1 MIVFRGFR
9 LWGLWISVVC
19 SSSMLAS
26 QVLRRPSSYEQPI
39 GHHSRCKVKSV
50 SIGLA
55 LSTPTP
61 REHLRSI
68 SGPNAMLC
76 KVCWANPEASMS
88 SALRLRFVATLSI
101 AMLRTCCFLLAAAFS
116 AGAPLDHLVTDLPGL
131 LEPLPSKAYA
141 GLVHVPARRYN
152 CSWGG
157 GEGVSPAVHTFY
169 WYSESEKAPGEDPL
183 ILWLQ
188 GGPGGSSL
196 FGGFVEMG
204 PLKLDDR
211 SYYSWKYNAT
221 GIPSPIRNEFSWTAF
236 AGLILLEY
244 ADIGFSSCHSHDT
257 ETGRCKW
264 NLASAAE
271 SIVGFLSAFFDL
283 FPELRGRPFWLA
295 GESFAG
301 NLVVAL
307 AAALHALGPSS
318 QVQLA
323 GVLHGNAAVGDYQG
337 VVTPFDHLKGGPPLT
352 TGDMGPFD
360 VQGHVDFWWR
370 TGLTSSKL
378 YRSLQKA
385 CPSLGRVEPDGRC

>member
-1 MIVFRGFR
+1 
-9 LWGLWISVVC
+9 
-19 SSSMLAS
+19 
-26 QVLRRPSSYEQPI
+26 
-39 GHHSRCKVKSV
+39 
-50 SIGLA
+50 
-55 LSTPTP
+55 
-61 REHLRSI
+61 
-68 SGPNAMLC
+68 
-76 KVCWANPEASMS
+76 
-88 SALRLRFVATLSI
+88 
-101 AMLRTCCFLLAAAFS
+101 MLRASCFLLAAAFS

-131 LEPLPSKAYA
+131 LEPLRSKAYA

-157 GEGVSPAVHTFY
+157 GAGVSPAVDAFY
-169 WYSESEKAPGEDPL
+169 WYSESERAPEEDPL

-221 GIPSPIRNEFSWTAF
+221 GIPSPIGNEFSWTAF

-244 ADIGFSSCHSHDT
+244 ADIGFSSCHMQDT
-257 ETGRCKW
+257 AQGRCKW
-264 NLASAAE
+264 SIASAVEA
-271 SIVGFLSAFFDL
+271 IVGFLVTFFDL
-283 FPELRGRPFWLA
+283 FPERQDRPLWLA

-301 NLVVAL
+301 NLVVAV
-307 AAALHALGPSS
+307 ATALHSLGPEIK
-318 QVQLA
+318 VQLA

-378 YRSLQKA
+378 YHSVQKA
-385 CPSLGRVEPDGRC
+385 CPSLGQAKPDGRCMKPGLQ